1 MFEVIYKGEVIAK
14 VNTLKE
20 AEIIQKDWD
29 CTYIVGEEGEERMT
43 TFDMIVY
50 LNVVLSITED
60 TYIRDL
66 LNEVKEELEKRL
78 EEEGN

>member
-29 CTYIVGEEGEERMT
+29 CTYIVSEEGEERMT

>member
-1 MFEVIYKGEVIAK
+1 
-14 VNTLKE
+14 
-20 AEIIQKDWD
+20 
-29 CTYIVGEEGEERMT
+29 MT

-50 LNVVLSITED
+50 INVVLSITED

-78 EEEGN
+78 EEEEK

>member
-1 MFEVIYKGEVIAK
+1 MFEIIYKGEVIAK

-29 CTYIVGEEGEERMT
+29 CSYIVNEESEERVT

-50 LNVVLSITED
+50 INVVLSITED

-78 EEEGN
+78 KEEEK